1 MYSYPCF
8 ISIHKIKGVYIL
20 ENCPLGEE
28 KKGEQEERGKK
39 KEERKRENW
48 EVKG

>member
-1 MYSYPCF
+1 MFYKYSQN
-8 ISIHKIKGVYIL
+8 KRGLYIGKL
-20 ENCPLGEE
+20 PLGEE